1 MSAPLLRTCL
11 NQAANECRLYVP
23 QTHSNR
29 TGKLETMP
37 IVLYRNW
44 RTFLLAS
51 FVMLTLL
58 LSGCGENGTS
68 STSATAPVHPTA
80 TAKATATPTPATV
93 PTPTPTV
100 SVASPV
106 RLVIPSIGVN
116 APIENVGL
124 TDSGNLATPQQNQWD
139 GTGWYSQGPH
149 PGEPGSAVIDGHLD
163 RPGGSPAVFWNL
175 RYMHVGDMIMVVDSA
190 GVTHTFRVTQ
200 AASYPANQ
208 SPTQDIFVNTS
219 GTFLN
224 LITCAG
230 DWIPAQHQTTLRF
243 VVYSSLVK

>member
-124 TDSGNLATPQQNQWD
+124 TDSGNLATP
-139 GTGWYSQGPH
+139 
-149 PGEPGSAVIDGHLD
+149 
-163 RPGGSPAVFWNL
+163 
-175 RYMHVGDMIMVVDSA
+175 
-190 GVTHTFRVTQ
+190 
-200 AASYPANQ
+200 
-208 SPTQDIFVNTS
+208 
-219 GTFLN
+219 
-224 LITCAG
+224 
-230 DWIPAQHQTTLRF
+230 
-243 VVYSSLVK
+243 